1 MEVYQIRSQFSSMC
15 LMSQA
20 YIENPDGSNQDED
33 PQHMAK
39 ALKSNDSS
47 VEGIRIPYFI
57 KQCPF
62 LVGSLAEINKRI
74 LVAIGLDIE
83 NQNAL
88 VTWPTFLELYCI
100 FEAGRIEKSSLIKF
114 WIKFFDQNMTGTV
127 REDDYMKLLEEL
139 VRGNSLSKASKTTW
153 LFAKMI
159 QKMMANAG
167 CLGDNNEIIGE
178 KLSAAFEREDIDI

>member
-1 MEVYQIRSQFSSMC
+1 
-15 LMSQA
+15 MSQA
-20 YIENPDGSNQDED
+20 YNENQDGANQDED

-83 NQNAL
+83 N
-88 VTWPTFLELYCI
+88 
-100 FEAGRIEKSSLIKF
+100 
-114 WIKFFDQNMTGTV
+114 
-127 REDDYMKLLEEL
+127 
-139 VRGNSLSKASKTTW
+139 
-153 LFAKMI
+153 
-159 QKMMANAG
+159 
-167 CLGDNNEIIGE
+167 
-178 KLSAAFEREDIDI
+178 